1 MLEGTV
7 GRIPFTAGSSKQAK
21 RPDVVKL
28 RYSDIK
34 KKQLGASVPWSA
46 VLPQPVTY
54 PYHPPQNDKGFNN
67 DYHLYF
73 RS

>member
-1 MLEGTV
+1 MA
-7 GRIPFTAGSSKQAK
+7 IPKLQAYVL
-21 RPDVVKL
+21 PE
-28 RYSDIK
+28 SHDIPK
-34 KKQLGASVPWSA
+34 NKVDWAQVLPWSA

-73 RS
+73 RSLT